1 MCVNG
6 WESEYVCSM
15 NGCESAYHT
24 CSKSGTI
31 YESATISSSVNLAWD
46 AVLGVLLN
54 STFKPKSR
62 LNTVL
67 SIRLF

>member
-1 MCVNG
+1 MCVNS

-31 YESATISSSVNLAWD
+31 YESGTISSSVNLAWD
-46 AVLGVLLN
+46 AVLVYFGTVHL
-54 STFKPKSR
+54 SR
-62 LNTVL
+62 SLV
-67 SIRLF
+67 

>member
-15 NGCESAYHT
+15 SGCESAYHT

-31 YESATISSSVNLAWD
+31 YESGTIFSSVNLAWD
-46 AVLGVLLN
+46 AILVY
-54 STFKPKSR
+54 
-62 LNTVL
+62 
-67 SIRLF
+67 